1 MTDEQTVIL
10 TLDWSEHPPERLYSH
25 VRALIRERDLYLQQ
39 WGTALGQENPRG
51 SPGQT
56 TPIGVESNHLAVELA
71 DWKSRLRKQ
80 RQELEEKSEGLAEC
94 REELEHA
101 NGLLAKLRAE
111 NNELLAEARRA
122 KAYRDEADAMREKA
136 ERVDRLELETQRYRE
151 RLADSDFYR
160 VRVDELREDNRVLLE
175 TREMLESQLARA
187 RQRAEHVLELEAELL
202 GCKQNINDITL
213 VSYIILFSI

>member
-1 MTDEQTVIL
+1 M
-10 TLDWSEHPPERLYSH
+10 
-25 VRALIRERDLYLQQ
+25 IRERDLYLQQ
-39 WGTALGQENPRG
+39 WGTALGQETR
-51 SPGQT
+51 SPQGQSAAVG
-56 TPIGVESNHLAVELA
+56 IESNHLAVELA

-80 RQELEEKSEGLAEC
+80 RQELEEKTEGLAEC

-111 NNELLAEARRA
+111 NNELLAEARKA

-175 TREMLESQLARA
+175 TREMLESQLTRA
-187 RQRAEHVLELEAELL
+187 RQRADHVLELESELL
-202 GCKQNINDITL
+202 NCKQTINDLAL
-213 VSYIILFSI
+213 VSIINF